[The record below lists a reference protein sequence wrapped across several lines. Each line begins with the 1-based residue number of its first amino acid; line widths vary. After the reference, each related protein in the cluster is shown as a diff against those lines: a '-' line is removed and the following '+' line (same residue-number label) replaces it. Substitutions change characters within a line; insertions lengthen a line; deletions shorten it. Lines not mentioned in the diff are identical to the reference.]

1 MNSHSAQS
9 VSVAVADQRPSMA
22 VVDLIARV
30 DGVDP
35 IELEPLYNVID
46 PDVLDSLCE
55 SSPGL
60 DRLEFIY
67 HGRRVTV
74 EATDDTATETVEIS
88 LGEDSAVTDGAGGI
102 VNTEPTI

>member
-1 MNSHSAQS
+1 
-9 VSVAVADQRPSMA
+9 MA

-30 DGVDP
+30 DGTDP

-60 DRLEFIY
+60 DRLEFTY
-67 HGRRVTV
+67 HGRQVTV
-74 EATDDTATETVEIS
+74 EATDETTAETVEIS
-88 LGEDSAVTDGAGGI
+88 LGKDSTAADGSGGI